1 MNIKLN
7 ILNVKNYQKI
17 EYKNSIKQSF
27 SKEHFF
33 VDISEWLAYDNYSK

>member
-17 EYKNSIKQSF
+17 EYKISIKQSF
-27 SKEHFF
+27 LNRHFL
-33 VDISEWLAYDNYSK
+33 VDIYEWLAYDNYSK